1 MSAGSPG
8 DAALA
13 AATSFAGWGH
23 GVVAYPVR
31 DNVRE
36 ITPPLTIG
44 ADQLDLALD
53 RLLDAR
59 VEAARGEVDPADLAA
74 YSGW

>member
-13 AATSFAGWGH
+13 ATTSFAGWGH

-31 DNVRE
+31 DNVLE

-44 ADQLDLALD
+44 EEELDLALD
-53 RLLDAR
+53 RLLDALDA
-59 VEAARGEVDPADLAA
+59 AARGEVDPADLAA